1 MDTASLPR
9 QRRKPTC
16 IIYVRLSR
24 ADDLSTSIKSQT
36 DACRAF
42 ALSQGWRV
50 LFVADQDNGVSG
62 ASKLEDRPGMS
73 KVLAALPEADY
84 LLAVKVDRFARSLM
98 EFTTLVTLTAEHG
111 ATLVTVDGTLSAA
124 TSGFMAKLFGLLAE
138 FERDQIQARIL
149 AAKEFLRRVGR
160 WMGGEAPYGYRLIKR
175 DGGTYLEI
183 DPEAAAVLRGV
194 VEKLLAGSSLNA
206 IVRALNESGTLSPA
220 DYARQRKGR
229 EVRGTQ
235 WSGTAL
241 RDILLSPAMRGH
253 LVQSTPQP
261 GSKRKRGAVSAVLD
275 DKGNPQQVGPELIDA
290 DTHDAVKTVLA
301 GRAAKHRTTGQ
312 RAGKA
317 PLLHIATCAECG
329 GHLYHRRRMDGDK
342 DRSRYTCQHGARGG
356 HVAVEIQARKL
367 EALVEDAFLGRFGR
381 FNMLREVVAEGRDV
395 SREIRETEA
404 AIDSLADSLPALPAG
419 GRAAQRVTGQ
429 LAELEAKLVVLEA
442 AQREQENPVVSWV
455 PTGRTIAEEY
465 AARDTDGRRELL
477 EAFGVRAVISP
488 SKGANR
494 FDPSRA
500 DVRIGG
506 PAWVRENDP
515 ATAELI
521 AVVMDEMDID
531 PATAEQIVTREAVAA

>member
-1 MDTASLPR
+1 MDTATLPR
-9 QRRKPTC
+9 QNRTKTC

-24 ADDLSTSIKSQT
+24 ADDLSTSIKSQV
-36 DACRAF
+36 AECRAF

-50 LFVADQDNGVSG
+50 LFVADKDNGVSG
-62 ASKLEDRPGMS
+62 ATKLTDRPGMAE
-73 KVLAALPEADY
+73 VLPQLPKADY
-84 LLAVKVDRFARSLM
+84 LLAAKLDRFARHTLELLTLTELCKESGAS
-98 EFTTLVTLTAEHG
+98 LVTADGMINPQTAELILTIFG
-111 ATLVTVDGTLSAA
+111 ALAA
-124 TSGFMAKLFGLLAE
+124 W
-138 FERDQIQARIL
+138 ERDTIKARIL
-149 AAKEFLRRVGR
+149 AAKEHMRRVGR

-194 VEKLLAGSSLNA
+194 VEKLLDGSSLNA

-220 DYARQRKGR
+220 DYARKRKGR
-229 EVRGTQ
+229 KVRGTK

-301 GRAAKHRTTGQ
+301 SRATKHRATGQ

-317 PLLHIATCAECG
+317 PLLHIAACAECG

-356 HVAVEIQARKL
+356 HVAVEMNARKL
-367 EALVEDAFLGRFGR
+367 EALVETKFLGLLGR
-381 FNMLREVVAEGRDV
+381 ADMLREVVAEGRDV

-404 AIDSLADSLPALPAG
+404 AIDSHTDGLNMLPE
-419 GRAAQRVTGQ
+419 GRAKRRTAAQLT
-429 LAELEAKLVVLEA
+429 ELEAKLVVLEA
-442 AQREQENPVVSWV
+442 AQREQENPAVSWV

-488 SKGANR
+488 SNGAR
-494 FDPSRA
+494 SFDPSRA
-500 DVRIGG
+500 DVRIDG

-521 AVVMDEMDID
+521 AIAMDEMEVD
-531 PATAEQIVTREAVAA
+531 PATAEAIVAEMAA

>member
-1 MDTASLPR
+1 MDTSTLPR
-9 QRRKPTC
+9 QKRRKPTC

-24 ADDLSTSIKSQT
+24 ADDLSTSIKSQV

-42 ALSQGWRV
+42 ALSQGWHV

-73 KVLAALPEADY
+73 RVLAALPQADY

-98 EFTTLVTLTAEHG
+98 EFTTLVNLTAEHG
-111 ATLVTVDGTLSAA
+111 TTLVTVDGTLSAA

-138 FERDQIQARIL
+138 FEREQIQARIL

-194 VEKLLAGSSLNA
+194 VEKLLDGSSLNA

-220 DYARQRKGR
+220 DYARKRKGR
-229 EVRGTQ
+229 KVRGTR

-261 GSKRKRGAVSAVLD
+261 GSKRKRGLVSAVLD
-275 DKGNPQQVGPELIDA
+275 EKGNPQQVGPELIDA

-301 GRAAKHRTTGQ
+301 ARAVKHRATGQ
-312 RAGKA
+312 RSGKA
-317 PLLHIATCAECG
+317 PLLHIAACAECG

-342 DRSRYTCQHGARGG
+342 DRSRYSCQHGARGG
-356 HVAVEIQARKL
+356 HVSVEIQARRL
-367 EALVEDAFLGRFGR
+367 EALVEGTFLRKFGS
-381 FNMLREVVAEGRDV
+381 FGMLREVVSEGRDV

-404 AIDSLADSLPALPAG
+404 AIDSLADSLIVLPAG

-429 LAELEAKLVVLEA
+429 LAELEGKLIVQEA
-442 AQREQENPVVSWV
+442 ARREAENPAVTWV
-455 PTGRTIAEEY
+455 DTGRTIAEDY
-465 AARDTDGRRELL
+465 AARDTDGRRELM
-477 EAFGVRAVISP
+477 EIFGVRAVVSP
-488 SKGANR
+488 SNGAR
-494 FDPSRA
+494 SFDPARVA
-500 DVRIGG
+500 VRIDG
-506 PAWVRENDP
+506 PAWYRDTDP
-515 ATAELI
+515 ATAALI
-521 AVVMDEMDID
+521 AVAMEEI
-531 PATAEQIVTREAVAA
+531 AAEAVVSA